1 MKKSV
6 LSPRWSCLSRSF
18 DICKNRQTKTALPS
32 HKQMEGISRLF
43 RSGQVPLKSLHK
55 HQISSVAILRVHK
68 PKSLCVK
75 PWSLMNVSVGPVWV
89 ESHPWGGS
97 ESVHVG
103 AACSF
108 FSRPL
113 TSIPSALQH
122 QRLDRPNCP
131 ICGLIYTEIL
141 ISSVMRSAH
150 WIMHVHIHNPES
162 AFTEPLMGFHVF
174 VLPLKWFTLVD
185 LDLLHKYRLWR
196 SIDLVSFYRRCI
208 QALWEIGELLSEPD
222 RTSTWN
228 IQGRRQNKNNA
239 SVFETTRW
247 TFPPFY
253 SFWSPVIVW
262 FSCHDNVMILK
273 PGSV

>member
-103 AACSF
+103 AARSF

-141 ISSVMRSAH
+141 ISSDAQR
-150 WIMHVHIHNPES
+150 
-162 AFTEPLMGFHVF
+162 
-174 VLPLKWFTLVD
+174 
-185 LDLLHKYRLWR
+185 
-196 SIDLVSFYRRCI
+196 
-208 QALWEIGELLSEPD
+208 AL
-222 RTSTWN
+222 
-228 IQGRRQNKNNA
+228 NNA
-239 SVFETTRW
+239 RTHPQSRICLHRTPHGVSRVYITTE
-247 TFPPFY
+247 
-253 SFWSPVIVW
+253 VIYIGR
-262 FSCHDNVMILK
+262 FRSTT
-273 PGSV
+273 